1 MRICALAYAKRL
13 ILQSTAT
20 LATESR
26 TRPLLRAGEW
36 RSAAFLSYLD
46 SNQLEDDAVQE
57 VHDDDNM
64 SEQQLEDQLA
74 EFLDSSEDES

>member
-1 MRICALAYAKRL
+1 MRRGHARDLQQRGSNLAE
-13 ILQSTAT
+13 I
-20 LATESR
+20 
-26 TRPLLRAGEW
+26 LRAGEW

-46 SNQLEDDAVQE
+46 SHQLEDDAVQE